1 MKEKKKTLRGWDGDE
16 GLSMHSSSGVCACV
30 FPSTLSLASKAK
42 QERTAMLSLSYIYN
56 VCVIYIYVCMWAW
69 VLCNYECMYVCK
81 YKRCVQQCVRLL
93 APSTPHANLCLCV
106 CKVISLSRLSVC
118 FIVIRYYYNHY
129 QSLLFSYLNIYFSN
143 SFSPHQYRGALF
155 FSD

>member
-1 MKEKKKTLRGWDGDE
+1 MVRSKQWRRKKRRCGGWDGDE
-16 GLSMHSSSGVCACV
+16 ELSMQISSGVCA

-56 VCVIYIYVCMWAW
+56 ICVIYICVCMWAW
-69 VLCNYECMYVCK
+69 VLCNCECMYVCK
-81 YKRCVQQCVRLL
+81 YKWCVQQCVRLL
-93 APSTPHANLCLCV
+93 APSTPHANLCLRV

-143 SFSPHQYRGALF
+143 SVS
-155 FSD
+155 